1 MGVELVI
8 GWASA
13 LALVSYLMRSS
24 GSAAAPLTVSPR
36 GQPVV
41 ASASILLDRQDRVL
55 LLRRGPTAPWM
66 PGRWNLPGGNIDP
79 GETPREAAV
88 REAKEEAGVRIQDLS
103 LLSVVDDAGWAA
115 AFFVSRHWSGVPA
128 LMWTNGILENDE
140 MVWASAYDALSLD
153 LVPPVRRALE
163 IYFGLRS

>member
-1 MGVELVI
+1 VGVELVI

-13 LALVSYLMRSS
+13 LALVSYLVRSS
-24 GSAAAPLTVSPR
+24 GSAATSLMVSPR

-41 ASASILLDRQDRVL
+41 ASASILVDRQDRVL

-88 REAKEEAGVRIQDLS
+88 REAKEEVGVHIQDLS
-103 LLSVVDDAGWAA
+103 PLSVVEDDGWAA
-115 AFFVSRHWSGVPA
+115 AFFVSRYWSGSPG
-128 LMWTNGILENDE
+128 LMWTNGILENDK
-140 MVWASAYDALSLD
+140 MVWASAYDALALD

>member
-1 MGVELVI
+1 VGVELVI
-8 GWASA
+8 GWVSA
-13 LALVSYLMRSS
+13 LALVSYLVRSS
-24 GSAAAPLTVSPR
+24 GSAATSLMVSPR

-41 ASASILLDRQDRVL
+41 ASASILVDRQDRVL

-88 REAKEEAGVRIQDLS
+88 REAKEEVGVHIQDLS
-103 LLSVVDDAGWAA
+103 PLSVVEDDGWAA
-115 AFFVSRHWSGVPA
+115 AFFVSRYWSGSA
-128 LMWTNGILENDE
+128 GLMWTNGILENDK
-140 MVWASAYDALSLD
+140 MVWASAYDALALD